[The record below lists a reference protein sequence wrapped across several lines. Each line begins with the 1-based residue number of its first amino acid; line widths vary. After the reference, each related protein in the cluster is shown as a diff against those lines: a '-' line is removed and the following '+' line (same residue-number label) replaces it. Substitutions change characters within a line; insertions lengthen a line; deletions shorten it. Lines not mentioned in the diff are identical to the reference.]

1 MKILEKEFTYKGFI
15 FNQLYRDGKFAIYE
29 QSREDFKVKK
39 YEAVVIESHN
49 GYDLAGQHF
58 PPAEMYPSS
67 TQWGVKGFT
76 LDSYDDALDKVK
88 YLKKVESK
96 KKEK

>member
-1 MKILEKEFTYKGFI
+1 MKILEKQFTYKGFN

-29 QSREDFKVKK
+29 QTKKNFKLKK

-58 PPAEMYPSS
+58 PPSEMYPSS
-67 TQWGVKGFT
+67 SQWGVKGFT
-76 LDSYDDALDKVK
+76 IDLYEDAMNKIK

>member
-1 MKILEKEFTYKGFI
+1 MKILEKEFAYKGFT

-29 QSREDFKVKK
+29 QSKEDYEVKK
-39 YEAVVIESHN
+39 YEVIVIESHN

-76 LDSYDDALDKVK
+76 LDSYEDALNKIK
-88 YLKKVESK
+88 YLKKVELRKDK
-96 KKEK
+96 K